1 MENYIFYTV
10 LIAVPTSRWS
20 LWLEINENKKP
31 SAVKIKELS
40 GKSLSVATMN
50 LSVMNEEAL
59 HNK

>member
-1 MENYIFYTV
+1 MKTKSQ
-10 LIAVPTSRWS
+10 AQ
-20 LWLEINENKKP
+20 
-31 SAVKIKELS
+31 IKELS

>member
-1 MENYIFYTV
+1 MKT
-10 LIAVPTSRWS
+10 
-20 LWLEINENKKP
+20 K